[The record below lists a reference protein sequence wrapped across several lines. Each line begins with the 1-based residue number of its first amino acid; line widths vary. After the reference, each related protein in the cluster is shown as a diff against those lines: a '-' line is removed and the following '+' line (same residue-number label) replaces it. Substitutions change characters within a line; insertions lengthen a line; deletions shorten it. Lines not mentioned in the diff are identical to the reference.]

1 MPTTSLMT
9 RENAGFRSREAEL
22 PPTGRFSG
30 SGGGAPSNRAVFRVG
45 RRSSL
50 QQGGFPGR
58 EAELPPTG
66 RFSGSGGGAPS
77 YTAGFPGREAELPPA
92 RRVFRVGRRSS
103 LQHGGFSGSGG
114 GAPSNR
120 AVFRV
125 GRRSS
130 LLPRYQSRL
139 DAARRRSRPYGGRSI
154 AFTPVLFDRARRSAS
169 RFGAGDGK
177 PRRGLRSGVR
187 VRKGVSFEKLII
199 YCHLLSFSGA
209 ARFLKSL

>member
-30 SGGGAPSNRAVFRVG
+30 SGGGLPPTG
-45 RRSSL
+45 RFS
-50 QQGGFPGR
+50 GR

-77 YTAGFPGREAELPPA
+77 NRAVFRVGRRSSLLHGGFSGSETELPPA
-92 RRVFRVGRRSS
+92 RRVLRVGRRSS

-187 VRKGVSFEKLII
+187 VRKGVFFEKLII